1 MSPLKPSLCVNTRHL
16 KTPHNAGWLAQGIPG
31 IYRDK
36 IPVDKILPET
46 PKHQSPL
53 AGAGREG
60 KQLERCV
67 RTGGGAFLSS
77 LNPQTN

>member
-16 KTPHNAGWLAQGIPG
+16 KTTHKAGWLAGWLAQGIPG

-46 PKHQSPL
+46 PK
-53 AGAGREG
+53 R
-60 KQLERCV
+60 
-67 RTGGGAFLSS
+67 
-77 LNPQTN
+77 

>member
-1 MSPLKPSLCVNTRHL
+1 MSPLKPSLCVNTRHF
-16 KTPHNAGWLAQGIPG
+16 KTLHNAGWLAQGIPG

-46 PKHQSPL
+46 PNRQSPL

-67 RTGGGAFLSS
+67 EDWGRGLLVLS
-77 LNPQTN
+77 